1 MERLQLKWQTARQL
15 VPKAE
20 IVGRGGPV
28 GVLYFGT
35 TSLPIPEALDKLAV
49 KGIHLDTCRVR
60 AFPFGDEVE
69 AFVAEHDL
77 IFVVEQNRD
86 AQMRTLLI
94 NELQTNPAKLI
105 SILYFAGL
113 SISADFID
121 AQISA
126 YYEEHK
132 LARLT
137 EVKS

>member
-1 MERLQLKWQTARQL
+1 MDRLQLKWQTARQL
-15 VPKAE
+15 LPKAE
-20 IVGRGGPV
+20 IVGQGGSV

-49 KGIHLDTCRVR
+49 RGISLDTCRLR

-77 IFVVEQNRD
+77 IFVVEQTRD
-86 AQMRTLLI
+86 GQMRTLLI

-105 SILYFAGL
+105 PILYFAGL
-113 SISADFID
+113 SFSADFID
-121 AQISA
+121 EQISA
-126 YYEEHK
+126 YYENHK
-132 LARLT
+132 LARLS

>member
-1 MERLQLKWQTARQL
+1 
-15 VPKAE
+15 
-20 IVGRGGPV
+20 
-28 GVLYFGT
+28 
-35 TSLPIPEALDKLAV
+35 
-49 KGIHLDTCRVR
+49 
-60 AFPFGDEVE
+60 
-69 AFVAEHDL
+69 
-77 IFVVEQNRD
+77 
-86 AQMRTLLI
+86 MRTLLI